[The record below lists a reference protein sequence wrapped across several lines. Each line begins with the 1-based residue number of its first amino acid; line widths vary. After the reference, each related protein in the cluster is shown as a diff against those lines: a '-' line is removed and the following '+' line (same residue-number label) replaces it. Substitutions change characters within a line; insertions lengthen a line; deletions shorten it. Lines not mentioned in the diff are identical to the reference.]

1 MSVDMIS
8 QAQVEWEQMG
18 MGELK
23 KKYEY
28 MAERLEARRE
38 TCRKSSKQ
46 YYHKTFKLSSS
57 PTAEQ
62 VEKNKNAIAKR
73 DSYQQNYYNKN
84 KEEIRIK
91 QRAYRERK
99 KAEKKAKL
107 EES

>member
-1 MSVDMIS
+1 MSVDLIT
-8 QAQVEWEQMG
+8 QTQEEWEKMG

-46 YYHKTFKLSSS
+46 YYNKTFKLSST

-62 VEKNKNAIAKR
+62 IEKNKNALSKR
-73 DSYQQNYYNKN
+73 DIYQQNYYNKN

-91 QRAYRERK
+91 QKAYREKK

-107 EES
+107 EVN